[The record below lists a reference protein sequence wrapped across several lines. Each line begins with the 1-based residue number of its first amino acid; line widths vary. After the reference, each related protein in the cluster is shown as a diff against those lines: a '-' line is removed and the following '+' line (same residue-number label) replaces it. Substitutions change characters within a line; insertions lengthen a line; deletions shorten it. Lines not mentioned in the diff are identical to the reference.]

1 MSKTFFNSP
10 NEQKRYD
17 KFEALS
23 QEEKETLKLMFLKQ
37 NLDYTKSIK
46 NNVQFFFWFTLAS
59 IAIGIVISI
68 NA

>member
-1 MSKTFFNSP
+1 MSKTFFNLP
-10 NEQKRYD
+10 KEHNRYD
-17 KFEALS
+17 KFDALT
-23 QEEKETLKLMFLKQ
+23 QDEKETLKLMFLKE
-37 NLDYTKSIK
+37 NLEHTKSIK